1 MTEVSDILSRNTI
14 RLNCVQVKQINSN
27 RKSVSKMKQLQIENF
42 PKIHMY
48 YTSSK
53 FDEIFLQA
61 IDNTFSTLLG
71 ENAKQA
77 FFSFLDKKYMLNE
90 KEVPDKIG
98 DFVDG
103 LEQIFGA
110 SASLLELEA
119 MKNLKKKVPLFCYLP
134 KNSDL
139 SFKAYAESLKEVM
152 ANL

>member
-1 MTEVSDILSRNTI
+1 M
-14 RLNCVQVKQINSN
+14 
-27 RKSVSKMKQLQIENF
+27 QIENL
-42 PKIHMY
+42 PKIQMC

-61 IDNTFSTLLG
+61 IDNTFSALLG

-77 FFSFLDKKYMLNE
+77 FFSFLDKKYLLSE
-90 KEVPDKIG
+90 KEVPSKIG

-103 LEQIFGA
+103 LEKIFGA

-119 MKNLKKKVPLFCYLP
+119 MKNLKKNVPLFCYLP

-152 ANL
+152 AKL